1 VTTSGRTGCRLEPAG
16 LVVEVSQTPDAVADL
31 LDADILTGEHEA
43 EIDFPAVEADPHVV
57 TVTILLWN
65 G

>member
-1 VTTSGRTGCRLEPAG
+1 MHEAD
-16 LVVEVSQTPDAVADL
+16 EPDALADL

-43 EIDFPAVEADPHVV
+43 EIDLPAVEADPPACSDGDD
-57 TVTILLWN
+57 LSWN